1 MSRALAATALVL
13 LSSALLA
20 ACTTMQRNPD
30 RQACI
35 RHCTETKN
43 SCMLNA
49 SNADQVG
56 ACDAEF
62 GKCTEPCRQLPE
74 YVPAQ

>member
-1 MSRALAATALVL
+1 MSR
-13 LSSALLA
+13 LLA
-20 ACTTMQRNPD
+20 AIALSLLIGSLFGACTPMQRNPD

-35 RHCTETKN
+35 RRCTETKN

-49 SNADQVG
+49 SNPDQVG

-62 GKCTEPCRQLPE
+62 GKCTDPCRQLPE
-74 YVPAQ
+74 YVPAG